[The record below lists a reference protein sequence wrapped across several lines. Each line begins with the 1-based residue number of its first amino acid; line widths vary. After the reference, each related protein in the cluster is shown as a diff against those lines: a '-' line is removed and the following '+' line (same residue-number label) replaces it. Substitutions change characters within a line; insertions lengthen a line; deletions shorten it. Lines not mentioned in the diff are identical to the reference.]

1 MKDLTKCVLITAT
14 LFVLYS
20 CMDKNG
26 LNGAPEPTPEP
37 EKPSVEDYFDF
48 NTMQT
53 IKVNIDY
60 GFNDYLV
67 LFELFD
73 ENPTEEPEDGSII
86 KKENIK
92 GLFKASTDKSGRFS
106 GNVTIPA
113 RTEKIWLYSDYLG
126 TVSPIELTIKDK
138 SISFNQNDYIASHRD
153 RTRAVTPVNEFKYP
167 DEYKILGDWSESGK
181 PTYLLPKANT
191 PDYILYNIK
200 ETYSTVKNKYIS
212 IVHPE
217 FLENNFSS
225 DIILSKATKIKLV
238 FVNSGAGYK
247 NVVGYYT
254 YPKNETPEENKITK
268 IIAFPNITRT
278 DQASIFS
285 RDQVELKYWDGTQ
298 FQDEFPAGV
307 AIGFFLQP
315 NGFSN
320 NNGTIENPVKGN
332 AWNATKYSS
341 PNLNYQGE
349 KRTIALLDAIS
360 TQMVTIG
367 FEDGKD
373 NNFSDATFY
382 LDIAQKDAVEKNT
395 IPDLPDENAPT
406 PDDNVQ
412 TTFGTLT
419 YEDKWP
425 EEGDYDM
432 NDMIVEYKRDIHKS
446 ILTNKVEKIIDTF
459 IPKHD
464 GANWQNGFG
473 YQLTGI
479 SNSDIKKITIESG
492 GIVSQF
498 MEGKDREP
506 GQDYPTIILFDNQ
519 KTAINKTFTVT
530 IDVTQE
536 KFTETAFIP
545 FFNNDYWEKTYSKF
559 NMNPFIIISSGTG
572 RDKEAHIVKFPPTS
586 KMNFSY
592 FGTGSD
598 VSKPDEGLYY
608 VNSENMPTGLQISGV
623 RVGTKRSAD
632 FLVPIEKTSILEA
645 YPKFGAWA
653 SSFGASNGYWW
664 KDPDNSKVITQ

>member
-373 NNFSDATFY
+373 T
-382 LDIAQKDAVEKNT
+382 VEKNT

-432 NDMIVEYKRDIHKS
+432 NDVMIDYESTIYKT
-446 ILTNKVEKIIDTF
+446 LETNKITKIIDKFTPRHNGG
-459 IPKHD
+459 IY
-464 GANWQNGFG
+464 NNGFG
-473 YQLTGI
+473 YQLTNI
-479 SNSDIKKITIESG
+479 TYTDVKSITIEGPERSTFIGNDNMESG
-492 GIVSQF
+492 QT
-498 MEGKDREP
+498 
-506 GQDYPTIILFDNQ
+506 YPTVLLFDNIKNVIG
-519 KTAINKTFTVT
+519 KTYTVT
-530 IDVTQE
+530 IEIANADYN
-536 KFTETAFIP
+536 KLIP
-545 FFNNDYWEKTYSKF
+545 PY
-559 NMNPFIIISSGTG
+559 NPFIICSTDQGRGKEVHLVNYPPTDKADNNLWSTGEDASQPEHNLFYVSNDNMPFAIHLPDVKDFPVPAEKVRITTAYPGFAEWVRSSG
-572 RDKEAHIVKFPPTS
+572 AQ
-586 KMNFSY
+586 N
-592 FGTGSD
+592 
-598 VSKPDEGLYY
+598 
-608 VNSENMPTGLQISGV
+608 
-623 RVGTKRSAD
+623 
-632 FLVPIEKTSILEA
+632 
-645 YPKFGAWA
+645 
-653 SSFGASNGYWW
+653 
-664 KDPDNSKVITQ
+664 KDWYLHKNE

>member
-212 IVHPE
+212 IVHP
-217 FLENNFSS
+217 

-432 NDMIVEYKRDIHKS
+432 NDVMIDYESTIYKT
-446 ILTNKVEKIIDTF
+446 LETNKITKIIDKFTPRHNGG
-459 IPKHD
+459 IY
-464 GANWQNGFG
+464 NNGFG
-473 YQLTGI
+473 YQLTNI
-479 SNSDIKKITIESG
+479 TYTDVKSITIEGPERSTFIGNDNMESG
-492 GIVSQF
+492 QT
-498 MEGKDREP
+498 
-506 GQDYPTIILFDNQ
+506 YPTVLLFDNIKNVIG
-519 KTAINKTFTVT
+519 KTYTVT
-530 IDVTQE
+530 IEIANADYN
-536 KFTETAFIP
+536 KLIP
-545 FFNNDYWEKTYSKF
+545 PY
-559 NMNPFIIISSGTG
+559 NPFIICSTDQGRGKEVHLVNYPPTDKADNNLWSTGEDASQPEHNLFYVSNDNMPFAIHLPDVKDFPVPAEKVRITTAYPGFAEWVRSSG
-572 RDKEAHIVKFPPTS
+572 AQ
-586 KMNFSY
+586 N
-592 FGTGSD
+592 
-598 VSKPDEGLYY
+598 
-608 VNSENMPTGLQISGV
+608 
-623 RVGTKRSAD
+623 
-632 FLVPIEKTSILEA
+632 
-645 YPKFGAWA
+645 
-653 SSFGASNGYWW
+653 
-664 KDPDNSKVITQ
+664 KDWYLHKNE

>member
-200 ETYSTVKNKYIS
+200 ETYSTIKNKYIS

-247 NVVGYYT
+247 
-254 YPKNETPEENKITK
+254 
-268 IIAFPNITRT
+268 IIVFPNITIT

-382 LDIAQKDAVEKNT
+382 LDIEQKDAVEKNT

-432 NDMIVEYKRDIHKS
+432 NDVMIDYESTIYKT
-446 ILTNKVEKIIDTF
+446 LETNKITKIIDKFTPRHNGG
-459 IPKHD
+459 IY
-464 GANWQNGFG
+464 NNGFG
-473 YQLTGI
+473 YQLTNI
-479 SNSDIKKITIESG
+479 TYTDVKSITIEGPERSTFIGNDNMESG
-492 GIVSQF
+492 QT
-498 MEGKDREP
+498 
-506 GQDYPTIILFDNQ
+506 YPTVLLFDNIKNVIG
-519 KTAINKTFTVT
+519 KTYTVT
-530 IDVTQE
+530 IEIANADYN
-536 KFTETAFIP
+536 KLIP
-545 FFNNDYWEKTYSKF
+545 PY
-559 NMNPFIIISSGTG
+559 NPFIICSTDQGRGKEVHLVNYPPTDKADNNLWSTGEDASQPEHNLFYVSNDNMPFAIHLPDVKDFPVPAEKVRITTAYPGFAEWVRSSG
-572 RDKEAHIVKFPPTS
+572 AQ
-586 KMNFSY
+586 N
-592 FGTGSD
+592 
-598 VSKPDEGLYY
+598 
-608 VNSENMPTGLQISGV
+608 
-623 RVGTKRSAD
+623 
-632 FLVPIEKTSILEA
+632 
-645 YPKFGAWA
+645 
-653 SSFGASNGYWW
+653 
-664 KDPDNSKVITQ
+664 KDWYLHKNE

>member
-1 MKDLTKCVLITAT
+1 MKNLTKCVLITAT

-200 ETYSTVKNKYIS
+200 ETYSTVKSKYIS
-212 IVHPE
+212 VVHPE
-217 FLENNFSS
+217 FLDDNVKS
-225 DIILSKATKIKLV
+225 DIILAKATKIKLV
-238 FVNSGAGYK
+238 FVNSGASLK
-247 NVVGYYT
+247 NVMGYYT
-254 YPKNETPEENKITK
+254 YPKDEVPEGNKITK
-268 IIAFPNITRT
+268 IIAFPNITAT
-278 DQASIFS
+278 QNASVFPC
-285 RDQVELKYWDGTQ
+285 DQVALKYWDGTQ

-315 NGFSN
+315 GGFSN
-320 NNGTIENPVKGN
+320 GSISNPDKSGWKSN
-332 AWNATKYSS
+332 KYSS
-341 PNLNYQGE
+341 TNLNEPKQ
-349 KRTIALLDAIS
+349 KRTISLLDKTSAQI
-360 TQMVTIG
+360 VTIG
-367 FEDGKD
+367 FEDKDD

-382 LDIAQKDAVEKNT
+382 LDIEQKDAVEKNT

-406 PDDNVQ
+406 PDENVQ

-432 NDMIVEYKRDIHKS
+432 NDVMIDYKSTIYKT
-446 ILTNKVEKIIDTF
+446 LETNKITKIIDKFTPRHNGG
-459 IPKHD
+459 IY
-464 GANWQNGFG
+464 NNGFG
-473 YQLTGI
+473 YQLTNI
-479 SNSDIKKITIESG
+479 TYTDVKSITIEGPERSTFIGNDNMESG
-492 GIVSQF
+492 QT
-498 MEGKDREP
+498 
-506 GQDYPTIILFDNQ
+506 YPTVLLFDNIKNVIG
-519 KTAINKTFTVT
+519 KTYTVT
-530 IDVTQE
+530 IEIANADYN
-536 KFTETAFIP
+536 KLIP
-545 FFNNDYWEKTYSKF
+545 PY
-559 NMNPFIIISSGTG
+559 NPFIICSTDQGRGKEVHLVNYPPTDKADNNLWSTGEDASQPEHNLFYVSNDNMPFAIHLPDVKDFPVPAEKVRITTAYPGFAEWVRSSG
-572 RDKEAHIVKFPPTS
+572 AQ
-586 KMNFSY
+586 N
-592 FGTGSD
+592 
-598 VSKPDEGLYY
+598 
-608 VNSENMPTGLQISGV
+608 
-623 RVGTKRSAD
+623 
-632 FLVPIEKTSILEA
+632 
-645 YPKFGAWA
+645 
-653 SSFGASNGYWW
+653 
-664 KDPDNSKVITQ
+664 KDWYLHKNE

>member
-217 FLENNFSS
+217 FL
-225 DIILSKATKIKLV
+225 
-238 FVNSGAGYK
+238 
-247 NVVGYYT
+247 
-254 YPKNETPEENKITK
+254 
-268 IIAFPNITRT
+268 TRT

-382 LDIAQKDAVEKNT
+382 LDIEQKDAVEKNT

-432 NDMIVEYKRDIHKS
+432 NDVMIDYESTIYKT
-446 ILTNKVEKIIDTF
+446 LETNKITKIIDKFTPRHNGG
-459 IPKHD
+459 IY
-464 GANWQNGFG
+464 NNGFG
-473 YQLTGI
+473 YQLTNI
-479 SNSDIKKITIESG
+479 TYTDVKSITIEGPERSTFIGNDNMESG
-492 GIVSQF
+492 QT
-498 MEGKDREP
+498 
-506 GQDYPTIILFDNQ
+506 YPTVLLFDNIKNVIG
-519 KTAINKTFTVT
+519 KTYTVT
-530 IDVTQE
+530 IEIANADYN
-536 KFTETAFIP
+536 KLIP
-545 FFNNDYWEKTYSKF
+545 PY
-559 NMNPFIIISSGTG
+559 NPFIICSTDQGRGKEVHLVNYPPTDKADNNLWSTGEDASQPEHNLFYVSNDNMPFAIHLPDVKDFPVPAEKVRITTAYPGFAEWVRSSG
-572 RDKEAHIVKFPPTS
+572 AQ
-586 KMNFSY
+586 N
-592 FGTGSD
+592 
-598 VSKPDEGLYY
+598 
-608 VNSENMPTGLQISGV
+608 
-623 RVGTKRSAD
+623 
-632 FLVPIEKTSILEA
+632 
-645 YPKFGAWA
+645 
-653 SSFGASNGYWW
+653 
-664 KDPDNSKVITQ
+664 KDWYLHKNE

>member
-153 RTRAVTPVNEFKYP
+153 RTRAVTPVYP

-382 LDIAQKDAVEKNT
+382 LDIEQKDAVEKNT

-432 NDMIVEYKRDIHKS
+432 NDVMIDYESTIYKT
-446 ILTNKVEKIIDTF
+446 LETNKITKIIDKFTPRHNGG
-459 IPKHD
+459 IY
-464 GANWQNGFG
+464 NNGFG
-473 YQLTGI
+473 YQLTNI
-479 SNSDIKKITIESG
+479 TYTDVKSITIEGPERSTFIGNDNMESG
-492 GIVSQF
+492 QT
-498 MEGKDREP
+498 
-506 GQDYPTIILFDNQ
+506 YPTVLLFDNIKNVIG
-519 KTAINKTFTVT
+519 KTYTVT
-530 IDVTQE
+530 IEIANADYN
-536 KFTETAFIP
+536 KLIP
-545 FFNNDYWEKTYSKF
+545 PY
-559 NMNPFIIISSGTG
+559 NPFIICSTDQGRGKEVHLVNYPPTDKADNNLWSTGEDASQPEHNLFYVSNDNMPFAIHLPDVKDFPVPAEKVRITTAYPGFAEWVRSSG
-572 RDKEAHIVKFPPTS
+572 AQ
-586 KMNFSY
+586 N
-592 FGTGSD
+592 
-598 VSKPDEGLYY
+598 
-608 VNSENMPTGLQISGV
+608 
-623 RVGTKRSAD
+623 
-632 FLVPIEKTSILEA
+632 
-645 YPKFGAWA
+645 
-653 SSFGASNGYWW
+653 
-664 KDPDNSKVITQ
+664 KDWYLHKNE

>member
-373 NNFSDATFY
+373 ATFY
-382 LDIAQKDAVEKNT
+382 LDIEQKDAVEKNT

-432 NDMIVEYKRDIHKS
+432 NDVMIDYESTIYKT
-446 ILTNKVEKIIDTF
+446 LETNKITKIIDKFTPRHNGG
-459 IPKHD
+459 IY
-464 GANWQNGFG
+464 NNGFG
-473 YQLTGI
+473 YQLTNI
-479 SNSDIKKITIESG
+479 TYTDVKSITIEGPERSTFIGNDNMESG
-492 GIVSQF
+492 QT
-498 MEGKDREP
+498 
-506 GQDYPTIILFDNQ
+506 YPTVLLFDNIKNVIG
-519 KTAINKTFTVT
+519 KTYTVT
-530 IDVTQE
+530 IEIANADYN
-536 KFTETAFIP
+536 KLIP
-545 FFNNDYWEKTYSKF
+545 PY
-559 NMNPFIIISSGTG
+559 NPFIICSTDQGRGKEVHLVNYPPTDKADNNLWSTGEDASQPEHNLFYVSNDNMPFAIHLPDVKDFPVPAEKVRITTAYPGFAEWVRSSG
-572 RDKEAHIVKFPPTS
+572 AQ
-586 KMNFSY
+586 N
-592 FGTGSD
+592 
-598 VSKPDEGLYY
+598 
-608 VNSENMPTGLQISGV
+608 
-623 RVGTKRSAD
+623 
-632 FLVPIEKTSILEA
+632 
-645 YPKFGAWA
+645 
-653 SSFGASNGYWW
+653 
-664 KDPDNSKVITQ
+664 KDWYLHKNE